1 MSHLP
6 RTLALT
12 VVGGALVALSACST
26 TPGTASPDAA
36 TSTRDATPAAAVSSD
51 APSARAARD
60 GAAACAS
67 LPSLGEQVMRYPG
80 GDPDAPPATPDQLRG
95 WAAETSEV
103 LEPLAQSVPVAL
115 DPQIATL
122 RASLASLG
130 QGEPLDEEDSSS
142 TAMAALDE
150 WGRARC
156 GFTTVDVVDPGS
168 SLEGVPA
175 TVPAGPASLSFTST
189 GPPEQAGFVLL
200 VMRARDGA
208 AYDLDSVR
216 DGTVDPVEVADVAA
230 AVQPSPGETG
240 FATVTLAP
248 GRYLVVSPNG
258 APPDFTGILATELD
272 VAAQGHGAAVGT
284 SRSDEAR

>member
-36 TSTRDATPAAAVSSD
+36 TSTLDATPAAASA
-51 APSARAARD
+51 APSTPATRD

-67 LPSLGEQVMRYPG
+67 LPALGEQVMRYPG
-80 GDPDAPPATPDQLRG
+80 GDPDAPPASPDQLRG
-95 WAAETSEV
+95 WAAETSGV

-122 RASLASLG
+122 RASLATLRQG
-130 QGEPLDEEDSSS
+130 QPLDEEDTSSL
-142 TAMAALDE
+142 AMTALDE
-150 WGRARC
+150 WGRGRC

-175 TVPAGPASLSFTST
+175 TLPAGPVSLSFTST

-200 VMRARDGA
+200 VMRVRDGVT
-208 AYDLDSVR
+208 YDLDSVR

-230 AVQPSPGETG
+230 VVQPSPGATG
-240 FATVTLAP
+240 FTTVELSP
-248 GRYLVVSPNG
+248 GRYLVVSPTG
-258 APPDFTGILATELD
+258 TPPDFAGILATELE
-272 VAAQGHGAAVGT
+272 VTAQGHGGGPGT
-284 SRSDEAR
+284 ARSNEAR